1 MRYICLATVCAGF
14 AFWDPAATDI
24 AGRYRD
30 IRESKREYKMCGYS
44 VSLYVR
50 GKPTLSSGDN
60 IENEGT
66 EEPSNRRTLR
76 SRDTGRLAV
85 PSAYDTGSNRAT
97 DTLDTMLYSLGP

>member
-1 MRYICLATVCAGF
+1 MRYIRLATVCAGF
-14 AFWDPAATDI
+14 AFWNPAATDI
-24 AGRYRD
+24 AGRYRY

-50 GKPTLSSGDN
+50 GEPTLSSGDN

-66 EEPSNRRTLR
+66 EEPSNRYTSRP
-76 SRDTGRLAV
+76 RDTGRLAV

-97 DTLDTMLYSLGP
+97 DTLDIMLYSLGP